1 MASDELTLW
10 KPNAP
15 VTIPPDVDGAQIA
28 AYARQLSARERQQI
42 EYAFTSGSY
51 EMGTSFLWKKAMDGL
66 RRQLASLGME
76 FVGEMLDRS
85 DITAD
90 SSIQHVVTD
99 YEALTLAEELGM
111 FNTTQTMRL
120 RQAMEMVMRCRCVRP
135 LAGLRRPESARSPLS
150 SRCGL
155 LTFRADLRQYVR
167 VHDSYT
173 RLNLENRPR
182 RNLFGPPRHEAGER
196 LIEPVEVCSA
206 DQLYQFRNQ
215 VSPALLLVSGVLDST
230 VQVVRQPTTVKHGT
244 VGNEIQWHLGML
256 QHPFC
261 QYVGLEQDNIFLFG
275 MGCYLPTCKTL
286 RNDYGVVDLAYT
298 VKNSGNAT

>member
-167 VHDSYT
+167 VHDNYATLYVQVRKIQALAKGFRSSGTLCPSGPDAGLWALRSRPRWRPKDMEQPPDSKDERAWFLSRQPHVRFDEGGQETCDCVT
-173 RLNLENRPR
+173 RLCSTLPSSRLR
-182 RNLFGPPRHEAGER
+182 RISAVMSTFGPAQKWAAARSSHPNWAVPH
-196 LIEPVEVCSA
+196 I
-206 DQLYQFRNQ
+206 D
-215 VSPALLLVSGVLDST
+215 
-230 VQVVRQPTTVKHGT
+230 VVGD
-244 VGNEIQWHLGML
+244 E
-256 QHPFC
+256 
-261 QYVGLEQDNIFLFG
+261 
-275 MGCYLPTCKTL
+275 
-286 RNDYGVVDLAYT
+286 
-298 VKNSGNAT
+298 